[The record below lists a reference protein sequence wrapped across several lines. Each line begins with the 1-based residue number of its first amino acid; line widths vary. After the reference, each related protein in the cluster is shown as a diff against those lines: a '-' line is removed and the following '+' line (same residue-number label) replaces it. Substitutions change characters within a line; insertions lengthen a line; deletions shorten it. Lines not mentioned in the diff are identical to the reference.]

1 MYSIGPS
8 LLLYFSFPPNYLDLW
23 IAPVCHCLGHK
34 NQRFEGAAV
43 GQPDE
48 GADQSG

>member
-1 MYSIGPS
+1 MDRRRDGEAGADHKSS
-8 LLLYFSFPPNYLDLW
+8 LDLW